1 VLVVV
6 HPRGGGPV
14 SAACD
19 WLYGPALVVRLVGVL
34 GRDLAVYSVSTRRRS
49 GHAILSPVA
58 ESFAMVPWRITEAL
72 IRDELS
78 RDEYVTLN
86 YLVAKISREPSL
98 VLVTELAVVKA
109 ETNAKVGRER
119 LRQVLDGLEAK
130 TGRSPAASA
139 AGLLRP
145 KLRRH
150 WSD

>member
-1 VLVVV
+1 
-6 HPRGGGPV
+6 
-14 SAACD
+14 
-19 WLYGPALVVRLVGVL
+19 
-34 GRDLAVYSVSTRRRS
+34 
-49 GHAILSPVA
+49 
-58 ESFAMVPWRITEAL
+58 L